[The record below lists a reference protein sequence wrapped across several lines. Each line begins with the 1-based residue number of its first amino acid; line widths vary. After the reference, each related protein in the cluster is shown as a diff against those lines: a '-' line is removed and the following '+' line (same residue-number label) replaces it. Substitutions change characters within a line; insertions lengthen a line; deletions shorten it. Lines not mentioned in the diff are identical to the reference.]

1 MYHFA
6 LTIIVYD
13 DEYDSRN
20 FVCLMVEDVDIA
32 DFLVFFFKIINL
44 NVIYSQN

>member
-1 MYHFA
+1 MCHFV
-6 LTIIVYD
+6 LIIIVYD

-32 DFLVFFFKIINL
+32 YFHVSFFKIINL
-44 NVIYSQN
+44 NAIYSQN